1 MTNFAKLKSMSVDEL
16 AKFLD
21 KYGQYDHSPWS
32 LWFDKRY
39 CKNCDEIIGK
49 DPDGS
54 RQFLFSYC
62 EVYDK
67 CRFFENLS
75 DAPDNKEI
83 IKMWLEL
90 DLAEG

>member
-1 MTNFAKLKSMSVDEL
+1 MNNFEKLKSMNVEEL
-16 AKFLD
+16 AEWLD
-21 KYGQYDHSPWS
+21 KHGQYDHSPWS
-32 LWFDKRY
+32 LWFDKLY

-67 CRFFENLS
+67 CRFFSDLS
-75 DAPDNKEI
+75 DVPDSKETV
-83 IKMWLEL
+83 KMWLE
-90 DLAEG
+90 AEVEE